1 MTPTSSPDQRSEPTS
16 EGTHGPAEPQ
26 FLPSA
31 EFSVSEGRRDVGVCF
46 VGASMTAG
54 YGDPKGLGWVGRV
67 VSRTQ
72 HPDLDLT
79 AYNLGVRGDTS
90 AGVMARWRAESAPRW
105 AGRTE
110 RRLVLSIGANDVAS
124 GVSLARSRLNLAN
137 ILDEATTNGIAA
149 FVVGLVPGLDSE
161 LNQRVEALAEAQDD
175 VCARRGV
182 PYVDCYHP
190 LLGHDQWMSDLGAS
204 KDGVHPGQAGYGLIA
219 WLVLHNGW
227 YEWMH
232 ISP

>member
-1 MTPTSSPDQRSEPTS
+1 MAPVSEQSPDPS
-16 EGTHGPAEPQ
+16 PAEPQ

-31 EFSVSEGRRDVGVCF
+31 EFRVSTGRRDVGLCF
-46 VGASMTAG
+46 VGASLTAG

-90 AGVMARWRAESAPRW
+90 ADVMARWRAETAPRW
-105 AGRTE
+105 APRSE
-110 RRLVLSIGANDVAS
+110 RRLVLSVGANDLATE
-124 GVSLARSRLNLAN
+124 VSTARSRLNLAN
-137 ILDEATTNGIAA
+137 ILDEAITGGIAA
-149 FVVGLVPGLDSE
+149 FVVGLTPVTDTE
-161 LNQRVEALAEAQDD
+161 MNERIQALAEAQAD

-182 PYVDCYHP
+182 TYVDCFRP
-190 LLGHDQWMSDLGAS
+190 LVGHDQWLSDLNAS
-204 KDGVHPGQAGYGLIA
+204 PDRVHPGQAGYGLIA

-227 YEWMH
+227 YDWMR
-232 ISP
+232 ISS